1 MSTTIIRD
9 LGFVVQ
15 VKSFQT
21 NNTEYYYVKLIHPD
35 QTDVDNYTDIGM
47 LSLSYSENLSYIK
60 QKAEMYCSFLGV
72 PKENIQYIN
81 VNA

>member
-1 MSTTIIRD
+1 MTTVIRD

-35 QTDVDNYTDIGM
+35 QTDVDSYTDIGM
-47 LSLSYSENLSYIK
+47 LS
-60 QKAEMYCSFLGV
+60 
-72 PKENIQYIN
+72 
-81 VNA
+81 

>member
-21 NNTEYYYVKLIHPD
+21 NNNLYHYVKLIHPD
-35 QTDVDNYTDIGM
+35 QIDVDNYTDIGM
-47 LSLSYSENLSYIK
+47 LSSSYSESLPYIK

>member
-1 MSTTIIRD
+1 MTKAVIRD

-21 NNTEYYYVKLIHPD
+21 NNNLYHYVKLIHPD
-35 QTDVDNYTDIGM
+35 QIDVGNYTDIGM
-47 LSLSYSENLSYIK
+47 ISSSYSENLSYIK

-72 PKENIQYIN
+72 SKENIQYIN
-81 VNA
+81 VNV